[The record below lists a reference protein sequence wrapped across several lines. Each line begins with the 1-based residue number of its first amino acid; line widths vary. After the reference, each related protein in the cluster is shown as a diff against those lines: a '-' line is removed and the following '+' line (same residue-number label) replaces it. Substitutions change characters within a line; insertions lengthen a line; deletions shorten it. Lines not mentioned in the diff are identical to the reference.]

1 MKNALAYYN
10 NITKLKTE
18 NNFFISLAPRQQ
30 IFENLYIYKLASLT
44 KDPKIY

>member
-18 NNFFISLAPRQQ
+18 NNFFISLAQGSKSLK
-30 IFENLYIYKLASLT
+30 IYIYKLASLT